1 MARAD
6 FGNPQG
12 VSTEDEHDDEQA
24 RIERA
29 RKLREAI
36 QEIGSSGRAP
46 RPTTP
51 REFTEERAREAA
63 AEERERLEGTGPDE
77 DDDKD

>member
-1 MARAD
+1 MA
-6 FGNPQG
+6 
-12 VSTEDEHDDEQA
+12 EDEHDDEQA

-36 QEIGSSGRAP
+36 QDIGRGGRAS

-63 AEERERLEGTGPDE
+63 AEERERVEGAGDDE
-77 DDDKD
+77 DEDES

>member
-6 FGNPQG
+6 LGNPSE
-12 VSTEDEHDDEQA
+12 VMTEDEHDDEQA
-24 RIERA
+24 RRERA
-29 RKLREAI
+29 ERLRETI
-36 QEIGSSGRAP
+36 EEIGRGGRAA

-63 AEERERLEGTGPDE
+63 AEERERLEGTGSDDE
-77 DDDKD
+77 D

>member
-1 MARAD
+1 M
-6 FGNPQG
+6 
-12 VSTEDEHDDEQA
+12 STEDEHDDEQA

-36 QEIGSSGRAP
+36 QEIQSGGRAP

-63 AEERERLEGTGPDE
+63 AEERERLEGTGSDE
-77 DDDKD
+77 DDDG

>member
-1 MARAD
+1 M
-6 FGNPQG
+6 
-12 VSTEDEHDDEQA
+12 STEDDDDEQA

-36 QEIGSSGRAP
+36 QDIGRGGRGA

-63 AEERERLEGTGPDE
+63 AEERKRLEGT
-77 DDDKD
+77 DDKED

>member
-1 MARAD
+1 M
-6 FGNPQG
+6 
-12 VSTEDEHDDEQA
+12 SEEEHDDEQA

-36 QEIGSSGRAP
+36 QDIRRSGRAA

-63 AEERERLEGTGPDE
+63 AEERERLEGTE
-77 DDDKD
+77 SDDD

>member
-1 MARAD
+1 M
-6 FGNPQG
+6 
-12 VSTEDEHDDEQA
+12 TEEQHDDEQA

-29 RKLREAI
+29 RRLRETI
-36 QEIGSSGRAP
+36 QEIGRGGRAS

-63 AEERERLEGTGPDE
+63 AEERERLEGAGGDE
-77 DDDKD
+77 DEG